1 MVAKTE
7 RKAGKTFLVLAIL
20 ILGPICICGLVY
32 FSIFSDSGR
41 EQQSV
46 YFAILALVS
55 LAFYQI
61 TTISI
66 PLLAKVSLYE
76 DRIEVTGI
84 LQKKPKV
91 FQLNQIDGYK
101 KRFVPGR
108 NKADKTLLI
117 MLDGKRVVEISG
129 SFIHSVDGFEQTLQ
143 EKIKYLGTQPYNIL
157 TDIRDRMLWR

>member
-7 RKAGKTFLVLAIL
+7 RKAGKTFLVLVIL
-20 ILGPICICGLVY
+20 MLGPICIGGLVY
-32 FSIFSDSGR
+32 FSFFSDSGR
-41 EQQSV
+41 EHQSV
-46 YFAILALVS
+46 YFAILGLVS

-61 TTISI
+61 ITI
-66 PLLAKVSLYE
+66 PLLAKVVLYE

-84 LQKKPKV
+84 LRKKPKV
-91 FQLNQIDGYK
+91 FQLNQIDGYT
-101 KRFVPGR
+101 KRFVPGQ

-117 MLDGKRVVEISG
+117 MQDGKRVVEISG
-129 SFIHSVDGFEQTLQ
+129 SFIRSIDGFEQTLK